1 VVVSQTS
8 GSLTRA
14 SYAASG
20 GECDPKRFTTWKA
33 LLDISEKSFRI
44 DPIGKL

>member
-1 VVVSQTS
+1 VSPSRGTGNGTS

-20 GECDPKRFTTWKA
+20 GEFDPKRLTIA
-33 LLDISEKSFRI
+33 EEK
-44 DPIGKL
+44 